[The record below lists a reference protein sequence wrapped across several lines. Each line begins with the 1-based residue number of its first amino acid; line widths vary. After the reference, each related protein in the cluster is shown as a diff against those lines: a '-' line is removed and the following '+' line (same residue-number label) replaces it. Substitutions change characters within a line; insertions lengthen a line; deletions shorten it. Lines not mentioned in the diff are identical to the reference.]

1 MEMTS
6 KRKDRVGLK
15 RYGLTGDDMY
25 VLRDVR
31 VVGANTPL
39 KGNGK
44 LTARVGSYI
53 FTSNDDG
60 ETWTG
65 PHFGK
70 PDLDAI
76 LKKYYI
82 KPVKVDPIV
91 N

>member
-6 KRKDRVGLK
+6 KRKDRIGLK
-15 RYGLTGDDMY
+15 RYGFTGDDMY

-31 VVGANTPL
+31 VVDANTPL

-65 PHFGK
+65 PHIGK
-70 PDLDAI
+70 PDLDTVFKRFRI
-76 LKKYYI
+76 IPQKI
-82 KPVKVDPIV
+82 TTIRT
-91 N
+91 